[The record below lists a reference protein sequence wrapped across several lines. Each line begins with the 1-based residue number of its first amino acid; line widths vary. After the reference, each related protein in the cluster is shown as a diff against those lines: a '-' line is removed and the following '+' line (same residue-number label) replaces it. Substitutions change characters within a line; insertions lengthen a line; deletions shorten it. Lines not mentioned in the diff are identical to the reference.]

1 MIDFS
6 KLKTVKMWRVYIGN
20 CPVTGYF
27 DFSAK
32 EDAEQIAVKKG
43 GRIVLEYLTIEQ

>member
-6 KLKTVKMWRVYIGN
+6 KLKTIKAWRVYINN

-27 DFSAK
+27 DFAEK
-32 EDAEQIAVKKG
+32 EAADKIAIKKG
-43 GRIVLEYLTIEQ
+43 GRVVLEYLTIEG